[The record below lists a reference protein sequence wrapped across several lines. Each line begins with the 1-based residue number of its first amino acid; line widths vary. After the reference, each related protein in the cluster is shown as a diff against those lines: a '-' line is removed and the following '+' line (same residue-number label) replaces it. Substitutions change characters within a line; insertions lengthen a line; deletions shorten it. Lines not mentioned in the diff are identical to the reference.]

1 MENPAATSPS
11 AWRWIPTLYFAQG
24 VPNAVATSLAAV
36 MFKNLG
42 VSNADLAFYLSWL
55 YLPWVCK
62 PLWAPLVDLHG
73 TKRTWIVALQFVLG
87 VLLATV
93 ALTVPAP
100 DFARYA
106 LVLLWLT
113 AFSSATHDIAADG
126 FYLLALPVHQQAAFV
141 GVRSTFFR
149 VSTIVVKGG
158 LVWLAGRLFG
168 ITGSLTSAW
177 STIFLVLGGLFGLA
191 ALYHLRA
198 LPRPAADGPAAL
210 PTGNA
215 PGALA
220 VFASFFAK
228 PGIAVS
234 VFFLLVFRLPEALAL
249 RLVEAFLL
257 DPRSAGGLALNN
269 EQVGLVNGTV
279 GTVALLGGG
288 LLGGWLISRHGLK
301 RLLWPM
307 LLVMHLPVAVF
318 VFLAAIQP
326 SNLYLIGAGLAVE
339 QFGYGFGFTAYMVYM
354 MLVARGPHQT
364 AHYAI
369 CTGFMALGLMLPGMK
384 AGVLQEHLG
393 YPSFFGWALAAGVLS
408 LAAAA
413 LVKIDP
419 AFGRKV

>member
-1 MENPAATSPS
+1 MEPPAATSSS
-11 AWRWIPTLYFAQG
+11 AWRWIPSLYFAQG

-55 YLPWVCK
+55 YLPWIIK
-62 PLWAPLVDLHG
+62 PLWSPLVDLHG
-73 TKRTWIVALQFVLG
+73 TKRAWIVALQFVTG

-100 DFARYA
+100 DFVRYA

-126 FYLLALPVHQQAAFV
+126 FYLLALPAHQQAAFV

-158 LVWLAGRLFG
+158 LVWLTGRLFG
-168 ITGSLTSAW
+168 LTGSMVSAW
-177 STIFLVLGGLFGLA
+177 TAVFLALGGLFGLA
-191 ALYHLRA
+191 ALYHLRF
-198 LPRPAADGPAAL
+198 LPRPAGDGPAVVPA
-210 PTGNA
+210 GGV
-215 PGALA
+215 PGGLA
-220 VFASFFAK
+220 VFVAFFTK
-228 PGIAVS
+228 PGILVS
-234 VFFLLVFRLPEALAL
+234 IFFLLVYRLPEALAL

-257 DPRSAGGLALNN
+257 DPRAAGGLALDN

-279 GTVALLGGG
+279 GTVALLLGG

-307 LLVMHLPVAVF
+307 LLVMHVPVAVF
-318 VFLAAIQP
+318 VALAAWQP
-326 SNLYLIGAGLAVE
+326 ASLAWISAGLAVE
-339 QFGYGFGFTAYMVYM
+339 QFGYGFGFTAYLVYM

-369 CTGFMALGLMLPGMK
+369 CTGFMALGLMLPGLK

-393 YPSFFGWALAAGVLS
+393 YPAFFGWALAAGIPSL
-408 LAAAA
+408 LAAA
-413 LVKIDP
+413 LLRIDP
-419 AFGRKV
+419 AFGRKS